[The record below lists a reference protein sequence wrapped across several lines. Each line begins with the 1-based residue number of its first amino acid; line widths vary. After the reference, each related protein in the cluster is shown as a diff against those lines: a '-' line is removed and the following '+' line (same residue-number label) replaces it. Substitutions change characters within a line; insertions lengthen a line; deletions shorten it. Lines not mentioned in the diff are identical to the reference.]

1 VVVVLGQ
8 RGEVWDETGRV
19 LVVVLSGRA
28 EVTPTGLDQG
38 GVMLDEREE
47 VVLCEQAEV
56 VPLVVL
62 AQRREVVLVVSGTA
76 VTMTTEVEV
85 EVTGTVVVV
94 E

>member
-1 VVVVLGQ
+1 VVVLVQ
-8 RGEVWDETGRV
+8 RGEVWDKKGRV
-19 LVVVLSGRA
+19 PVVVLSGRA
-28 EVTPTGLDQG
+28 EVTFTGLDQG
-38 GVMLDEREE
+38 GVVLDKREE